1 MSDHEAV
8 LTRLSRRMRAVIGR
22 GRISMV
28 DDSGPVQTVQASL
41 SAFELFDG
49 IPRVVEFGL
58 ASCPPA
64 ASEAVFVFIAG
75 DRSNGIVIGTNHQ
88 ASRMRNLA
96 PGEAALYDVLGRSIY
111 LKADGGIVVEAAND
125 AVTVNN
131 ATTVTINAST
141 EVVLNTPTL
150 TVNGD
155 IKATGKITDAVRSMA
170 DDRSIYDGHT
180 HGGVSAGSGNTDP
193 PNQTE

>member
-41 SAFELFDG
+41 SAFELFND

-58 ASCPPA
+58 ASCPPV

-88 ASRMRNLA
+88 PSRMRNLA

-111 LKADGGIVVEAAND
+111 LKADGGIVIEAAGD

-141 EVVLNTPTL
+141 EVILNTPTL
-150 TVNGD
+150 SVNGD

-170 DDRSIYDGHT
+170 DDRSIFDGHT
-180 HGGVSAGSGNTDP
+180 HGGVGSGSENTDP